1 MSQMKQYE
9 VLQWASLFLEK
20 HHREQRVAEILLQHH
35 LNYSRNDF
43 FMNMREPIDP
53 NIIQRFKRDVE
64 KHVETG
70 MPIQHLM
77 GYEEFYGRKFKV
89 NEHVLVPRPET
100 EELVQHVANYIET
113 TSSEHQIRVVDV
125 GTGSGVIAIS
135 LALQLPNAM
144 VYATDIS
151 QEALQV
157 AKTNAKNH
165 QAQVTF
171 YQGNFLQPL
180 IDQGIKTDI
189 IVSNPPYIPRSEE
202 KTLADT
208 VKNFDPDMA
217 LYAEE
222 NGLAAYKEIISQ
234 STSVLE
240 LNGYIAVEIGHAQS
254 ESVNDI
260 IQKIYPQS
268 KRNTIQ
274 DINGKDRIVTAKL

>member
-1 MSQMKQYE
+1 MNQMKQYE

-20 HHREQRVAEILLQHH
+20 HHREQRVAELLLQHH
-35 LNYSRNDF
+35 LNFSRNAF
-43 FMNMREPIDP
+43 FMNMRESLEPD
-53 NIIQRFKRDVE
+53 IIQAFKRDIE
-64 KHVETG
+64 KHAETG
-70 MPIQHLM
+70 IPIQHLM
-77 GYEEFYGRKFKV
+77 GYEMFYGRKFEV

-100 EELVQHVANYIET
+100 EELVQHVSNYIAT
-113 TSSEHQIRVVDV
+113 TSYENPIRIVDV
-125 GTGSGVIAIS
+125 GTGSGIIAIS
-135 LALQLPNAM
+135 LALEIPNAL

-157 AKTNAKNH
+157 ARTNATTH
-165 QAQVTF
+165 QAQVSF
-171 YQGNFLQPL
+171 YQGNFLQPI
-180 IDQGIKTDI
+180 IDQGIKADV

-202 KTLADT
+202 ETLADT

-234 STSVLE
+234 STSVLKFD
-240 LNGYIAVEIGHAQS
+240 GYIAVEIGQAQS
-254 ESVNDI
+254 EAVSEI
-260 IQKIYPQS
+260 IQKSYPQS